1 MKLLM
6 LLPNVV
12 LIAIS
17 GINLSNEFSG
27 QSLNSNLAIIVLHL
41 SVLAM
46 CLVFS
51 AIIIKS
57 IFKIRYTEVTET
69 QLEGQSSYNELELQH
84 TA

>member
-57 IFKIRYTEVTET
+57 MFKITYTEVIEI
-69 QLEGQSSYNELELQH
+69 QAEGHTAYNELDLQH

>member
-27 QSLNSNLAIIVLHL
+27 QSLTNNLAIIVLHL

-57 IFKIRYTEVTET
+57 MFKITYTEVTEN
-69 QLEGQSSYNELELQH
+69 QSQGHASYDELDLQH
-84 TA
+84 SA